1 MVMIGMVGMVLGV
14 DERLVMDMDWWR
26 CVVDVGWGLWL
37 WLWRLDEIGLD
48 DGKAVAVATK

>member
-1 MVMIGMVGMVLGV
+1 MIGMVGMVLGV